1 MTTENQLIAKFGPSL
16 RDKNSIIKEFQ
27 SLMSIYGVSVHE
39 LYVKWEQY
47 AFQNKSAKFEEA
59 HVEKFKAFLQQQI
72 ERKMNSSFPNASG
85 HLSANS
91 SLNNGSNLG
100 DTPKNFNKSNILS
113 SLKRPIQQN
122 LRKPIM
128 SPAGNASMF
137 SDSQYASK
145 KRKTIMSTS
154 SPSTGNSN
162 KFDGVPKKEEVD
174 ESFDEIE
181 DSFLSQYE
189 NNKGNNTNTSI
200 LLPAEESFNDTK
212 DFTTPRAKE
221 SETKTLK
228 FAIKSAK
235 PKKSGQ
241 ITKTLN
247 GHISIDEPESEDKT
261 IRVIPYFD
269 SEKYKFRT
277 MRQNVVDIADYLD
290 DQIETFTEIIKTKY
304 DSVEIGDPTLQS
316 QSEIVC
322 CGRIVPDSS
331 NVSTKNN
338 LNAQSIALET
348 SRLVGIG
355 KRVKLELQDLNNKS
369 FFQGQIV
376 GLKGKNPT
384 GEYFHVNEV
393 LDLPYLGSAV
403 TSKDELKELYEST
416 NTKSTK
422 TLIAAGP
429 FTSQASLDFADF
441 SNFIVKVNT
450 EYKPNCLVLLGP
462 FIDSSNDL
470 VISGNM
476 PIIPGLTSQPKTL
489 DELFV
494 KTVSPILKSID
505 PSIQVILVPNV
516 NDTASNHC
524 AYPQAPF
531 DRKHLQLTTPSKNIK
546 TFPNPATFQLNEM
559 FVGVSNIDFF
569 KNCKD
574 VFVGGDMLATNR
586 FERLSRYVLQQRR
599 YFPLFPSSW
608 NETVKHRAN
617 EQKRGFFG
625 TENFDD
631 VENPT
636 RNNDPPSV
644 DIAYSGLSEF
654 VSGIIP
660 DLLILPSELN
670 PFANIVDN
678 VVVINP
684 GNFFSRMT
692 GQTGSFVQLTLNAPD
707 FSTLSKDSSNPDEEA
722 YFHDIWKRARVD
734 VINV

>member
-1 MTTENQLIAKFGPSL
+1 MSTETHLIAKFGPAL
-16 RDKNSIIKEFQ
+16 KDKNSIITEFKK
-27 SLMSIYGVSVHE
+27 LMSIYGLSVHE

-47 AFQNKSAKFEEA
+47 AFQNKSAKFEEP
-59 HVEKFKAFLQQQI
+59 HIEKFKAFLQQQI
-72 ERKMNSSFPNASG
+72 EKKMNSSFPNASG
-85 HLSANS
+85 HLSANN
-91 SLNNGSNLG
+91 SLNNDFNLG

-122 LRKPIM
+122 LRKPVM
-128 SPAGNASMF
+128 SPAGTSMF
-137 SDSQYASK
+137 SDTQSEFK
-145 KRKTIMSTS
+145 KRKSIMSTS
-154 SPSTGNSN
+154 SPSTNNGK
-162 KFDGVPKKEEVD
+162 KFDGSLKREGAD
-174 ESFDEIE
+174 ESVDDIE
-181 DSFLSQYE
+181 DSFISQYE
-189 NNKGNNTNTSI
+189 SHKENNTNTSI
-200 LLPAEESFNDTK
+200 ILPTDDSFNDTK
-212 DFTTPRAKE
+212 DFKTPFAKE

-235 PKKSGQ
+235 PKKSGH

-247 GHISIDEPESEDKT
+247 GHISIAQPESEDKT
-261 IRVIPYFD
+261 VRIIPYFD

-277 MRQNVVDIADYLD
+277 MRQNIVDIADYLD
-290 DQIETFTEIIKTKY
+290 DQIETFIESIKAKY

-322 CGRIVPDSS
+322 CGRIVPDST
-331 NVSTKNN
+331 NVSTENH

-348 SRLVGIG
+348 SRMVGIG
-355 KRVKLELQDLNNKS
+355 KRIKLELQDLHNKS

-384 GEYFHVNEV
+384 GEYFHVTEV

-403 TSKDELKELYEST
+403 TTKDELNELYD
-416 NTKSTK
+416 NTGNKSTK

-429 FTSQASLDFADF
+429 FTSQKDLDFAEFNDF
-441 SNFIVKVNT
+441 LARVNT
-450 EYKPNCLVLLGP
+450 EYKPNCLILLGP
-462 FIDSSNDL
+462 FIDSANDL
-470 VISGNM
+470 VTSGNI
-476 PIIPGLTSQPKTL
+476 PVLPGLASQPKTL
-489 DELFV
+489 DELFI
-494 KTVSPILKSID
+494 KTISPILKNIN
-505 PSIQVILVPNV
+505 PLIQVILIPNV

-531 DRKHLQLTTPSKNIK
+531 DRKHLQLVTPSKNIK
-546 TFPNPATFQLNEM
+546 TYPNPATFQLNEM

-574 VFVGGDMLATNR
+574 VFIGGDMLSTNR

-599 YFPLFPSSW
+599 YFPMFPSSW
-608 NETVKHRAN
+608 NQAVKNRAN
-617 EQKRGFFG
+617 EQKRVFFG
-625 TENFDD
+625 TENFND
-631 VENPT
+631 VETPPK
-636 RNNDPPSV
+636 NNDPPSV

-660 DLLILPSELN
+660 DMLILPSELN

-707 FSTLSKDSSNPDEEA
+707 FNVLTKDNRNPDEEA

-734 VINV
+734 IINV